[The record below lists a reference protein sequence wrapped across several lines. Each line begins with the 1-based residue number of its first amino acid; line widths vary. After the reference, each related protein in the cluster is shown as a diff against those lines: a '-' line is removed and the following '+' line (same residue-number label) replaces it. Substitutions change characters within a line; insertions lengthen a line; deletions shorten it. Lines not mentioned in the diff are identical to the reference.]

1 VRKKYCWLAGGWW
14 LVLVWC
20 KKNIADDLMIV
31 SRTERENVRAL
42 LNMDIDTITEKILCC
57 LNKSYNYDPPKH
69 LWSQH
74 EPQQRLALYRM

>member
-1 VRKKYCWLAGGWW
+1 
-14 LVLVWC
+14 
-20 KKNIADDLMIV
+20 MIV

-69 LWSQH
+69 PWSQH
-74 EPQQRLALYRM
+74 EPQQISKLYQRLALYRMYMVVVCIPVCCFSLV